1 MYTRKDKHRIL
12 KGPNIC
18 NVFGKQWVQGYHIK
32 RSLFVRQPDQTKCIW
47 IQRKESL
54 QSRGHLIQ
62 ELVSLFYL
70 WPIIFFF
77 KPVAKTCFCHFV
89 CPSLCPCVQ
98 LNKDYTKNLNIWIA
112 LITEQEVKRK
122 QTFGSIS
129 KTSAKAT
136 APRRPPYIIT
146 NWSTLDSLWSLYWFA
161 MAVKIAT
168 PGKSNYPNDE
178 KQLPSKFFLKSRKK
192 AFSYL
197 RLGKMYKREWWEPQN
212 SNSNHACHEWLR
224 LQETWK

>member
-1 MYTRKDKHRIL
+1 MYTCKDKHRHVVPTSWLNYLRWLFVNKTEHRML

-62 ELVSLFYL
+62 ELVFLFYL
-70 WPIIFFF
+70 LPIIFFF

-122 QTFGSIS
+122 QTFGSI
-129 KTSAKAT
+129 
-136 APRRPPYIIT
+136 
-146 NWSTLDSLWSLYWFA
+146 
-161 MAVKIAT
+161 V
-168 PGKSNYPNDE
+168 
-178 KQLPSKFFLKSRKK
+178 
-192 AFSYL
+192 
-197 RLGKMYKREWWEPQN
+197 RLGTPCLARNALCCCKAWLARV
-212 SNSNHACHEWLR
+212 ACR
-224 LQETWK
+224 LPFENNKISF